1 MKKKRNPQDFP
12 LFTALAGIA
21 GLTLRRQ
28 LYIWGPDD
36 KGLLQTGHPLALVLW
51 LVTAV
56 VLAALA
62 VKVWKSKGTNS
73 YEANFAPSRAA
84 AAGHI
89 LAGAGFA
96 LTALLNEP
104 LLRSALGSGWTVLG
118 ILSGPCLMLAGS
130 ARAGGKKPFFGLYMV
145 PCLFFVVHIV
155 SHYQSWSGDPQMQ
168 DYVFAL
174 LGAMALMFFGFYTA
188 AMEAGCGSR
197 RMRLGMGLAAIYL
210 CLAEMAHSAYP
221 QLYLAGMIWVMTD
234 LHSLGAPETAEK
246 D

>member
-1 MKKKRNPQDFP
+1 MKNTIGTGSVFS
-12 LFTALAGIA
+12 LGLAALV
-21 GLTLRRQ
+21 LRWQ
-28 LYIWGPDD
+28 LYRTAVDE
-36 KGLLQTGHPLALVLW
+36 KGLLVRMHPLGLVLM
-51 LVTAV
+51 
-56 VLAALA
+56 
-62 VKVWKSKGTNS
+62 
-73 YEANFAPSRAA
+73 
-84 AAGHI
+84 
-89 LAGAGFA
+89 A
-96 LTALLNEP
+96 LTAAVLLMIYVTVRKQEEAAVFTD
-104 LLRSALGSGWTVLG
+104 RSPRSIPAALGHAVMAGMILTTVLAG
-118 ILSGPCLMLAGS
+118 GPQTSGYLATVWECLGRAAFPCLVLAGTDRLRGRKS
-130 ARAGGKKPFFGLYMV
+130 FFLLHVV

-221 QLYLAGMIWVMTD
+221 LLYLAGMIWVMTD
-234 LHSLGAPETAEK
+234 LHSQGIPVTAEK

>member
-1 MKKKRNPQDFP
+1 MKK
-12 LFTALAGIA
+12 LIGIGSVSAL
-21 GLTLRRQ
+21 GLAALLLRWQ
-28 LYIWGPDD
+28 LYRTAVDE
-36 KGLLQTGHPLALVLW
+36 KGLLPRIHPLSIALLVL
-51 LVTAV
+51 TAA
-56 VLAALA
+56 VLLLIYITVRKQEEAAVFADRSPRSIPAALGHA
-62 VKVWKSKGTNS
+62 VM
-73 YEANFAPSRAA
+73 
-84 AAGHI
+84 AGMI
-89 LAGAGFA
+89 L
-96 LTALLNEP
+96 T
-104 LLRSALGSGWTVLG
+104 TV
-118 ILSGPCLMLAGS
+118 LAGS
-130 ARAGGKKPFFGLYMV
+130 PQTSGYLATVWKYLGMAAFPCLVLAGTDRLRGKKSFFLLHMV

-210 CLAEMAHSAYP
+210 CLAETAHSAYP

-234 LHSLGAPETAEK
+234 LHSLGASETAEK